1 MTHSGWIH
9 FGCGLCAP
17 TEWTNYDSSPTLRLQ
32 QLPLIGRFVP
42 AGPYGR
48 FPKNVL
54 YGDIVK
60 GLPVARGT
68 AELLFSSHVLE
79 HLSLT
84 DLRKALRQCR
94 LMLRS
99 GGVFRLVLPD
109 LEFLI
114 DQYRI
119 DATEGAAIRFMENTL
134 LGRPTR
140 EIGVRGFARSWL
152 GNSQHLWM
160 WDYKALAAELSKAG
174 FNRIRRAHHND
185 SGLEPFRFVETAD
198 RWEDALGIE
207 CS

>member
-32 QLPLIGRFVP
+32 KLPLVGQFVP

-68 AELLFSSHVLE
+68 AELLFCSHVLE

-174 FNRIRRAHHND
+174 FQCIRRAQHND

-198 RWEDALGIE
+198 RWADALGIE

>member
-84 DLRKALRQCR
+84 DLRTALRQCR
-94 LMLRS
+94 LMLRA
-99 GGVFRLVLPD
+99 GGVFRVVLPD

-119 DATEGAAIRFMENTL
+119 DATEDAAIRFMENTL
-134 LGRPTR
+134 LGRRTR

-198 RWEDALGIE
+198 RWADALGIE